1 MSQAAPDRTPNR
13 LKRKL
18 QSDALSLISGNH
30 ESSELVDFT
39 GSLGLFDAIWIDM
52 QFGGVTVERL
62 GDLSRAA
69 DLWGMSSLVRV
80 RANDPPVIAQ
90 VLSTGVQGVIVPRV
104 ATKAEAE
111 SVVDAAKFPPLGHRP
126 ASGGRRSYGRGP
138 YADRTAANAET
149 IVAVMIEDIDAVEN
163 IDAIVQVPHVDMFF
177 VAHYDL
183 ALSMG
188 LGDDVENAAL
198 VDAYDR
204 AVRAIVGAGK
214 VAGGVVKEA
223 ELDKYL
229 AMGMRCL
236 KVPLWQNLYAA
247 AARSYADKV
256 NALPR
261 R

>member
-1 MSQAAPDRTPNR
+1 MNQPSPDRTPNR

-18 QSDALSLISGNH
+18 QANTISLISGNH
-30 ESSELVDFT
+30 ESSDLVDFT
-39 GSLGLFDAIWIDM
+39 GSLGLFDAVWIDM

-80 RANDPPVIAQ
+80 RANDPSLIAQ

-104 ATKAEAE
+104 ATKGEAE
-111 SVVDAAKFPPLGHRP
+111 SVVEAAKFPPLGHRP

-138 YADRTAANAET
+138 YADRTAANDET
-149 IVAVMIEDIDAVEN
+149 IVAVMIEDIEAVEN
-163 IDAIVQVPHVDMFF
+163 VDSIVQVPHVDMFF

-188 LGDDVENAAL
+188 LGTEVDNPAL

-204 AVRAIVGAGK
+204 AVRAIVSAGR
-214 VAGGVVKEA
+214 VAAGVVKDA

-236 KVPLWQNLYAA
+236 KLPLWQSLYAA
-247 AARSYADKV
+247 GARTYIEKV
-256 NALPR
+256 NALPQR
-261 R
+261 

>member
-1 MSQAAPDRTPNR
+1 MTQPDPDRTPNR

-18 QSDALSLISGNH
+18 QAGEISLMSGNH

-39 GSLGLFDAIWIDM
+39 GSLGLFDAVWIDM

-80 RANDPPVIAQ
+80 RANDPALIAN
-90 VLSTGVQGVIVPRV
+90 VLSTGVQGVIVPRIT
-104 ATKAEAE
+104 TKADAE
-111 SVVDAAKFPPLGHRP
+111 RVVEAAKFAPLGRRP

-138 YADRTAANAET
+138 YADRTAANEET

-163 IDAIVQVPHVDMFF
+163 VDAIVQVPHIDMFF

-188 LGDDVENAAL
+188 LGIDVDNPSL
-198 VDAYDR
+198 VEAYDR
-204 AVRAIVGAGK
+204 AVKSITRAGRIA
-214 VAGGVVKEA
+214 AGVVKEA

-229 AMGMRCL
+229 EMGIRCL

-247 AARSYADKV
+247 GARSYAEKV
-256 NALPR
+256 NALGR